1 MTELWE
7 SGDCDVED
15 NDGTDEEDDDDIERN
30 IQM

>member
-15 NDGTDEEDDDDIERN
+15 NDDTDEDDDIEKN